1 MSKAVRRDA
10 PQINDIC
17 AGLFSRGD
25 GMSFHWAFLI
35 PKSTTRAYKLH
46 AEDYVPSAASYKS
59 EEQAMTKV
67 VGEIPPPIAVVKLGE
82 KLNIVMYTSRLTNMP
97 SMLPLG
103 SLDET
108 CTSMDSLEKICKGIP
123 IGVTPRGE
131 ERFSC
136 RTWFKAAMKELD
148 DLGVVTC
155 SDVRLLEIELTH
167 LAMLEEA
174 SRRPTPAHFISG
186 HSK

>member
-59 EEQAMTKV
+59 EEQAITKV
-67 VGEIPPPIAVVKLGE
+67 VGEIPPPIAVVK
-82 KLNIVMYTSRLTNMP
+82 
-97 SMLPLG
+97 LG